1 MRPKRL
7 VVCAPTFSEYA
18 EAASYYGACVQE
30 FPLSEAD
37 DFDVPASFAHAIEG
51 PGDVAYLCNPNN
63 PTGRTAQPELLR
75 EIVRKCTENGVKR
88 LWMSVSMTF
97 WRTPRSTH

>member
-1 MRPKRL
+1 MRPKRI

-37 DFDVPASFAHAIEG
+37 DFDVPASFARAIEG

-63 PTGRTAQPELLR
+63 PTGAVLPHDEMKRLTAQHPDGRAARRGRVLPR
-75 EIVRKCTENGVKR
+75 ICVRR
-88 LWMSVSMTF
+88 
-97 WRTPRSTH
+97 PR